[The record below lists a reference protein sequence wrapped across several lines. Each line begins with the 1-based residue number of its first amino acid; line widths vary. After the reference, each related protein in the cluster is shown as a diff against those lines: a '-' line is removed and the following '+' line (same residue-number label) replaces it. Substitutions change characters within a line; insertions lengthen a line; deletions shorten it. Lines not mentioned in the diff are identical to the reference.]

1 MIVTIIYI
9 INISMKLINPN
20 PENFN
25 KNYIYFNDPIQNT
38 IINESRF
45 IRIIYSTPNIIFN
58 GINVLVSFVIDSVDK
73 QYNKNIIN
81 YCIEKNENAIGII
94 NNIEKTI
101 LDKYCSNKTPS
112 YNLALQVTSGSLK
125 LFSESIDKKKN
136 IDIILK
142 ISGLWEDDC
151 SYGITYKFLVIE

>member
-1 MIVTIIYI
+1 
-9 INISMKLINPN
+9 MKLINPN

-25 KNYIYFNDPIQNT
+25 KDYIYFNDPIQNT

-81 YCIEKNENAIGII
+81 YCIEKNEKSIGII
-94 NNIEKTI
+94 NTIEKTI
-101 LDKYCSNKTPS
+101 LDKY
-112 YNLALQVTSGSLK
+112 
-125 LFSESIDKKKN
+125 
-136 IDIILK
+136 
-142 ISGLWEDDC
+142 
-151 SYGITYKFLVIE
+151 

>member
-1 MIVTIIYI
+1 
-9 INISMKLINPN
+9 MKLINPN

-58 GINVLVSFVIDSVDK
+58 GINVLVSFVIEGVDK

-81 YCIEKNENAIGII
+81 YCITKNEKYINII

-101 LDKYCSNKTPS
+101 LDKYCSNKRPS
-112 YNLALQVTSGSLK
+112 YNLASQVASGSLK
-125 LFSESIDKKKN
+125 LFSDSFPVNFMRYDLPNLTSCSSYETSLIYYSMVLIIMPVSIN
-136 IDIILK
+136 LYS
-142 ISGLWEDDC
+142 IS
-151 SYGITYKFLVIE
+151 SS

>member
-1 MIVTIIYI
+1 
-9 INISMKLINPN
+9 MKLINPT
-20 PENFN
+20 PDNFN

-58 GINVLVSFVIDSVDK
+58 GINILVNFIIDSVDK

-81 YCIEKNENAIGII
+81 YSVEKNEQVIKSI

-101 LDKYCSNKTPS
+101 LDKYCSNKVPS
-112 YNLALQVTSGSLK
+112 YNLASQISSGSLK

-136 IDIILK
+136 IDVILK
-142 ISGLWEDDC
+142 ISGLWEDDS
-151 SYGITYKFLVIE
+151 SYGITYKFLLTD